1 MLCGWKCSRYR
12 FTCGDATL
20 DSSIVY
26 NQRHVLWLLTGACM
40 IICNVMWNNRAM
52 NHRAVTKLSRVPS
65 IREGRLSSRPL
76 IDSVM
81 NNVMYCRD
89 GTEFTGQ
96 IWVTQVIILLH
107 SELIPRGSR
116 IVSYGNVRLGQQRA
130 LVANNNVALIFNRRS
145 LDGRLL
151 CGQHRRIS
159 LLPPNILLAD
169 LIKSN

>member
-1 MLCGWKCSRYR
+1 MVFS
-12 FTCGDATL
+12 
-20 DSSIVY
+20 
-26 NQRHVLWLLTGACM
+26 NE
-40 IICNVMWNNRAM
+40 MWNNRDV
-52 NHRAVTKLSRVPS
+52 NHCVVTDRLKHQS
-65 IREGRLSSRPL
+65 IREGGISCRPL

-96 IWVTQVIILLH
+96 IWVAQVIIFLH

-159 LLPPNILLAD
+159 LLNRRSWYLIL
-169 LIKSN
+169 